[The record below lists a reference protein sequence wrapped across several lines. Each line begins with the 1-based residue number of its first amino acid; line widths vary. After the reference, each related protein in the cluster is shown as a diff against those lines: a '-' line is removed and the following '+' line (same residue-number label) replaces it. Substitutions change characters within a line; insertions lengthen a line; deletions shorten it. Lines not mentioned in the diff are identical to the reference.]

1 MSSER
6 PTLIECAH
14 WDGDDL
20 LLRVKVQPKASRN
33 ALGELLGDRLKV
45 YLTAPPVDGKANSAL
60 IKQLAK
66 EFKVAKGQITIQ
78 RGELGREK
86 ELRIE
91 QPTRIPAALQS

>member
-1 MSSER
+1 MSSEH
-6 PTLIECAH
+6 PKLIECAR

-45 YLTAPPVDGKANSAL
+45 YLTAPPVDGKANASL
-60 IKQLAK
+60 VKQLAK

-86 ELRIE
+86 DLVISRP
-91 QPTRIPAALQS
+91 QRIPAELAD

>member
-1 MSSER
+1 VSDER
-6 PTLIECAH
+6 PPLIECAR

-20 LLRVKVQPKASRN
+20 LLQVKVQPKASRN

-45 YLTAPPVDGKANSAL
+45 FLTAPPVDGKANADL

-66 EFKVAKGQITIQ
+66 EFKVAKGSITIQ

-86 ELRIE
+86 DLVITRP
-91 QPTRIPAALQS
+91 QRIPAELSR

>member
-1 MSSER
+1 MSRER
-6 PTLIECAH
+6 PPLIDCAR

-20 LLRVKVQPKASRN
+20 LLRVKVQPKSSRN

-45 YLTAPPVDGKANSAL
+45 YLTAPPVDGKANAAL

-66 EFKVAKGQITIQ
+66 EFKVAKGQIHIQ

-86 ELRIE
+86 DLVIAAP
-91 QPTRIPAALQS
+91 QRIPTELTG